1 MISLIRKVQK
11 HRIKMTWKPRN
22 RSLIEKFEEEAL
34 SPFAQLSSESAG
46 RKHSEPSH
54 PFRTVYQRDRA
65 RIIHSKAFRRL
76 EYKTQVFL
84 NGTGDHLR
92 TRLTHTIE
100 VSSVSRTIA
109 TALGVNQDLTE
120 AIALAHDLG
129 HPPFGHSGEKKLNEL
144 MVDHGGFE
152 HNNQSLRTV
161 ELLENLYPN
170 FDGLNLSYEVLE
182 GIMKHSKGFNRPS
195 FKNKI
200 EETFKNPSI
209 EAQIANLADEITYYA
224 HDLDDGLD
232 FNLINEDQLIE
243 LDLWQRCVNFVDT
256 NYKNLKGKRRRAYI
270 IRNLLDFQ
278 VADIIKAST
287 QHISEQTLD
296 SSDQVRRSSA
306 RLIRNSKE
314 VTQSSMQLKRFLYEN
329 LYNHKEVAQP
339 NKKGGEII
347 SSVFELFI
355 KKPSLLG
362 ETTSKRISEHG
373 LHRTVCDYI
382 AGMTDRYIIEEF
394 DELMKS

>member
-1 MISLIRKVQK
+1 
-11 HRIKMTWKPRN
+11 MTWSLRN
-22 RSLIEKFEEEAL
+22 RSIIEKFEEETL
-34 SPFAQLSSESAG
+34 SPFAQLSADSAG

-144 MVDHGGFE
+144 MSEHGGFE
-152 HNNQSLRTV
+152 HNDQSLRTV

-182 GIMKHSKGFNRPS
+182 GIMKHSKVFNRHPYG
-195 FKNKI
+195 NKM
-200 EETFKNPSI
+200 EETFNNPSI

-232 FNLINEDQLIE
+232 FNLINEEQLIE

-256 NYKNLKGKRRRAYI
+256 NYNNLKGKRRRSYI

-278 VADIIKAST
+278 VADVIRAST
-287 QHISEQTLD
+287 QYISEHKLD
-296 SSDQVRRSSA
+296 SSDQARRNSG
-306 RLIRNSKE
+306 RLIRNSNE
-314 VTQSSMQLKRFLYEN
+314 VNESSLQLKKFLYVN
-329 LYNHKEVAQP
+329 LYNHQEVAKP
-339 NKKGGEII
+339 NKRGEEII
-347 SSVFELFI
+347 TSVFQAFT

-362 ETTSKRISEHG
+362 DSTSKRISNHG

-394 DELMKS
+394 DKIMKL

>member
-1 MISLIRKVQK
+1 MI
-11 HRIKMTWKPRN
+11 WKLRN
-22 RSLIEKFEEEAL
+22 RSIIEKFEEKTL
-34 SPFAQLSSESAG
+34 SPFAQLSADSAG

-144 MVDHGGFE
+144 MSENGGFE
-152 HNNQSLRTV
+152 HNDQSLRTV

-170 FDGLNLSYEVLE
+170 FDGLNLSHEVLE
-182 GIMKHSKGFNRPS
+182 GIMKHSDGFHRHPYG
-195 FKNKI
+195 KKM
-200 EETFKNPSI
+200 EETFNNPSI

-232 FNLINEDQLIE
+232 FNLINEEQLIE
-243 LDLWQRCVNFVDT
+243 LDLWQRCVNFVDA
-256 NYKNLKGKRRRAYI
+256 NYNNLKGKRRRSYI

-287 QHISEQTLD
+287 QCISEHKLD
-296 SSDQVRRSSA
+296 SSDQARRSSS
-306 RLIRNSKE
+306 RLIRNSNE
-314 VTQSSMQLKRFLYEN
+314 INESSLQLKRFLYEN
-329 LYNHKEVAQP
+329 LYNHQEVAKP
-339 NKKGGEII
+339 NKRGEEII
-347 SSVFELFI
+347 ASVFQAFT
-355 KKPSLLG
+355 KRPSLLG
-362 ETTSKRISEHG
+362 KRTSERISKHG

-394 DELMKS
+394 DKIMNL